1 MNDLSNALRLI
12 FCYVKTIHIF
22 HPRYHPELMGHLP
35 KTKQKNKYVCIHEI
49 MGLIIMKM
57 KMNMKKYHI
66 DTT

>member
-12 FCYVKTIHIF
+12 FCYVKTIPIF
-22 HPRYHPELMGHLP
+22 HPRYHPELMGQE

-49 MGLIIMKM
+49 MRLIIMKM